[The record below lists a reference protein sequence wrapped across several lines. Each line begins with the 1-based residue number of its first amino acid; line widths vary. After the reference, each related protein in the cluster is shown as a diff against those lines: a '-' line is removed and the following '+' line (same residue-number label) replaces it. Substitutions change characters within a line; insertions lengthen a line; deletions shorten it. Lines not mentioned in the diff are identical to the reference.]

1 MDEVREEY
9 VAYIKEIT
17 ERRLRDCV
25 NSPYSASFSVQ
36 LTPTEPGSEVAQK
49 YGFEKPRDE
58 EYEAFCQWDQEEP
71 E

>member
-9 VAYIKEIT
+9 VAYIKEIM

-25 NSPYSASFSVQ
+25 NSPYSAGFSVQ
-36 LTPTEPGSEVAQK
+36 LTPDVLEE
-49 YGFEKPRDE
+49 PRDE

-71 E
+71 DAS